1 MSTLHEPFSGLLVD
15 ASDGHDKRG
24 GQHEAS
30 CFISTKV
37 DPGDDIDIVIGK
49 AVAGVPAHM
58 KESFSKQAAY
68 PPAKSCSGLVASPL
82 PPRAGG
88 VRA

>member
-30 CFISTKV
+30 C
-37 DPGDDIDIVIGK
+37 
-49 AVAGVPAHM
+49 
-58 KESFSKQAAY
+58 
-68 PPAKSCSGLVASPL
+68 SGLVAGFDEIVDHRSAVL
-82 PPRAGG
+82 GSVSANAACMRSSTSELLL
-88 VRA
+88 